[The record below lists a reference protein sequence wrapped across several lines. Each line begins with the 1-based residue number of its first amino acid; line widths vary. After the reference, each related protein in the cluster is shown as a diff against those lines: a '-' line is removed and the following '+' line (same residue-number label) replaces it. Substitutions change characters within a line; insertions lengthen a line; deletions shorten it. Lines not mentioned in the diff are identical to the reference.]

1 MAIRVAIAVRDTSLD
16 CLGNILPEGCPRG
29 LDVVANVLER
39 RRDALPEILHV
50 AAELLR
56 KTRIR
61 THALRVNGAGY
72 PAHPLYLPASL
83 KPAPWP

>member
-1 MAIRVAIAVRDTSLD
+1 MLVENPVGRANDAAIVKAAREARLVVCAWGNHGAHVNRSQAVL
-16 CLGNILPEGCPRG
+16 
-29 LDVVANVLER
+29 
-39 RRDALPEILHV
+39 
-50 AAELLR
+50 ELLR